1 MNAPGSFPVRCHNP
15 VAADIDVT
23 DNCFCT
29 VFFAGL
35 YLSSSFNKTAIIFY
49 KNNEV
54 FVNCD
59 MYLQSRRFASPHR
72 AGNAGCPTRSIRQA
86 PSSFREKWHLLERS
100 NNLAPPSPLP
110 PPPYFHQQSWLEGGW
125 CLVWGKWLGG
135 FWPEF
140 STASPVIA

>member
-1 MNAPGSFPVRCHNP
+1 MGTVRCHNP

-35 YLSSSFNKTAIIFY
+35 YLSSSFNKTAIIFH

-59 MYLQSRRFASPHR
+59 MYLQCRRFASTHVYRHDVLTVPF
-72 AGNAGCPTRSIRQA
+72 NCPIS
-86 PSSFREKWHLLERS
+86 PSNYKYDAYTVLLVYKS
-100 NNLAPPSPLP
+100 
-110 PPPYFHQQSWLEGGW
+110 GW
-125 CLVWGKWLGG
+125 
-135 FWPEF
+135 
-140 STASPVIA
+140 

>member
-1 MNAPGSFPVRCHNP
+1 MCVILMNHEGMQIVCTVSILESPLHFLKENVWDFLNAPGSFPVRCHNP

-35 YLSSSFNKTAIIFY
+35 YLSSSFNKTAIIFH

-59 MYLQSRRFASPHR
+59 MYLQCR
-72 AGNAGCPTRSIRQA
+72 
-86 PSSFREKWHLLERS
+86 
-100 NNLAPPSPLP
+100 
-110 PPPYFHQQSWLEGGW
+110 
-125 CLVWGKWLGG
+125 
-135 FWPEF
+135 
-140 STASPVIA
+140 

>member
-110 PPPYFHQQSWLEGGW
+110 RIFISKADLKAGDALYEANDWVAFGRSFQQPLQ
-125 CLVWGKWLGG
+125 
-135 FWPEF
+135 
-140 STASPVIA
+140 

>member
-35 YLSSSFNKTAIIFY
+35 YLSSSFNKTAIIFH

-59 MYLQSRRFASPHR
+59 MYLQCRRFASTHVPKCDL
-72 AGNAGCPTRSIRQA
+72 GL
-86 PSSFREKWHLLERS
+86 FVDLLEFSEDRS
-100 NNLAPPSPLP
+100 PWESVEEKL
-110 PPPYFHQQSWLEGGW
+110 
-125 CLVWGKWLGG
+125 
-135 FWPEF
+135 
-140 STASPVIA
+140 TAIR

>member
-35 YLSSSFNKTAIIFY
+35 YFSSSFNKTAIIFH

-59 MYLQSRRFASPHR
+59 MYLQCRRFASPHVYLFIFFNFLFYLIFFLYSIPEACR
-72 AGNAGCPTRSIRQA
+72 KNGDCCTPNAACDQSEQPRTYPFRNPTRKPDWISVDCCWVTGID
-86 PSSFREKWHLLERS
+86 P
-100 NNLAPPSPLP
+100 NTLP
-110 PPPYFHQQSWLEGGW
+110 N
-125 CLVWGKWLGG
+125 
-135 FWPEF
+135 
-140 STASPVIA
+140 

>member
-1 MNAPGSFPVRCHNP
+1 MGTVRCHNP

-35 YLSSSFNKTAIIFY
+35 YLSSSFNKTAIIFH

-59 MYLQSRRFASPHR
+59 MYLQCRRFASTHAVQSQERLLRPE
-72 AGNAGCPTRSIRQA
+72 
-86 PSSFREKWHLLERS
+86 SSVHYYCDVRV
-100 NNLAPPSPLP
+100 N
-110 PPPYFHQQSWLEGGW
+110 
-125 CLVWGKWLGG
+125 
-135 FWPEF
+135 
-140 STASPVIA
+140 TASYSVV

>member
-1 MNAPGSFPVRCHNP
+1 MGTVRCHNP

-35 YLSSSFNKTAIIFY
+35 YLSSSFNKTAIIFH

-59 MYLQSRRFASPHR
+59 MYLQCRRFASTHE
-72 AGNAGCPTRSIRQA
+72 S
-86 PSSFREKWHLLERS
+86 PSEGVVCIIIL
-100 NNLAPPSPLP
+100 PL
-110 PPPYFHQQSWLEGGW
+110 FL
-125 CLVWGKWLGG
+125 
-135 FWPEF
+135 
-140 STASPVIA
+140 